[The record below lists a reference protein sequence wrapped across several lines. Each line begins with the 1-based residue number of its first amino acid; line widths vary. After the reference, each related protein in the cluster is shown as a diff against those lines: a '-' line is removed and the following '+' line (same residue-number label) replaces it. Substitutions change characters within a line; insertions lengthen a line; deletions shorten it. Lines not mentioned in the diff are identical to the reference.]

1 MFSLENPI
9 ETFLS
14 TTKGV
19 LLSPVSFYRSIFW
32 ENTKVTDSLL
42 YAVVCSVI
50 GGVLGQL
57 LVFRK
62 MPYGMMYSVSSFPFY
77 LTSLAYSVIYSLLYL
92 VITAAFIYFFVKT
105 VFHRVAAFPTLL
117 AALAAISAI
126 MLFSWIPT
134 MGIFL
139 SLYAL
144 VLTVIAVREV
154 EHISTGKAIIVTVVL
169 ILFMNIAAR
178 FITFPWMYNFGHFLL

>member
-1 MFSLENPI
+1 MFSLVNPI
-9 ETFLS
+9 KTFLS

-42 YAVVCSVI
+42 YATICSVI

-57 LVFRK
+57 LTFRK
-62 MPYGMMYSVSSFPFY
+62 VPYYYSASSLPFSLIS
-77 LTSLAYSVIYSLLYL
+77 LTYSVIYSLIYL
-92 VITAAFIYFFVKT
+92 FITATFIYFFVKT
-105 VFHRVAAFPTLL
+105 VFHRVAAFPALL

-126 MLFSWIPT
+126 TLFSWIPM
-134 MGIFL
+134 MGIFF

-154 EHISTGKAIIVTVVL
+154 EHISTGEAIIVVVVL
-169 ILFMNIAAR
+169 ILFISIATR
-178 FITFPWMYNFGHFLL
+178 FITFPWMYDFGHFLL